1 MDYDSTPI
9 DATFV
14 AGTNITTINISVI
27 KDDIVE
33 KSETFDLSF
42 SIPSSLSGQVM
53 SGTINKATGGIIDT
67 TSKIIL
73 LVTPNDQ

>member
-33 KSETFDLSF
+33 ESESFDLSF
-42 SIPSSLSGQVM
+42 TIPSSLSGYVM
-53 SGTINKATGGIIDT
+53 PGTINKAVAKIIDN

-73 LVTPNDQ
+73 LVTISK

>member
-27 KDDIVE
+27 KDNIVE
-33 KSETFDLSF
+33 ESETFDLNF
-42 SIPSSLSGQVM
+42 VIPSSLSGRVIP
-53 SGTINKATGGIIDT
+53 GNINKTVGSIADHIC
-67 TSKIIL
+67 KIIC
-73 LVTPNDQ
+73 Q